1 MEKRIVVFKIGGE
14 LYGVDIATINGIEN
28 AKGVTPIPNAVD
40 MIKGIINLRGEVIP
54 IYDLHKK
61 FGKESLT
68 KYDDKTKFIVMNIGD
83 MSLGLEVGE
92 VFNIATIDDEQLHK
106 LPVIITNAEENFIS
120 SVANIEGHLVA
131 IVNAKML
138 LKEAEKESLKAAM
151 DNMKDDKNK

>member
-1 MEKRIVVFKIGGE
+1 MEKRIVVFKIGE
-14 LYGVDIATINGIEN
+14 EFYGVDIATINGIEN
-28 AKGVTPIPNAVD
+28 AKGVTPIPNSVE

-61 FGKESLT
+61 FGKDELT
-68 KYDDKTKFIVMNIGD
+68 SYDEKTKFIVMNIGD
-83 MSLGLEVGE
+83 MSLGLEVAE
-92 VFNIATIDDEQLHK
+92 VFNIATIDDSELHV

-120 SVANIEGHLVA
+120 SVVNLDGNLVA

-151 DNMKDDKNK
+151 DNMKDDK

>member
-1 MEKRIVVFKIGGE
+1 
-14 LYGVDIATINGIEN
+14 
-28 AKGVTPIPNAVD
+28 
-40 MIKGIINLRGEVIP
+40 
-54 IYDLHKK
+54 
-61 FGKESLT
+61 
-68 KYDDKTKFIVMNIGD
+68 MNIGD

-120 SVANIEGHLVA
+120 SVANIEGNLVA